1 MSLIDRGDYSIYGVK
16 KVKSVSSFIKMH
28 ALKSAKSRSVI
39 MKADSTTLLNFI
51 KDNQKNQFVIPIY
64 QRLYS
69 WEKEQ
74 CKELWDDIIKIGG
87 DDKMDGHFIGSIL
100 YMLDSITHSNNTLL
114 IIDGQQRLTTITLL
128 LTALRDHLNDEDEFL
143 KKFSYQKIENDYLI
157 NSDKD
162 GDKKFRL
169 ILSES
174 DKDTLLYL
182 IDKDRRK
189 PSELSSK
196 IVENF
201 KLFEEWVSKN
211 TNKLE
216 TIFKGLDK
224 LMIVEIALE
233 KGKDDPQL
241 IFESMNSKGIELTQT
256 DLIRNYIVMETEIE
270 KQEGFYNKYWGAM
283 EEEFKQN
290 KKWFDRFV
298 RHYLTIKTREIPNV
312 NKVYAALKDYWQKE
326 GIGIEDLL
334 KDLQK
339 YCGYFCQIVFKK
351 EADKDLNKALGFLVD
366 LEMDVIYP
374 LLLELYSDYK
384 GGVLSKADFIPIIA
398 LIESYICRRAVCGLG
413 TNSLNKVFPSF
424 TRYIQKDEY
433 FKSLKAHFGYLT
445 EQQRFPNNDEFKDRF
460 ITINFYKFQKNGYF
474 FERLE
479 NFDTKEPVNTK
490 GLTVEHIM
498 PQTLTEDTEDT
509 EEWKRDLGE
518 NFQEIHDKYLHT
530 IGNLTLT
537 GYNPEYSNKSFQ
549 EKQGMEKG
557 FKDSPLRL
565 NQDLKDL
572 ESFGEEEIKKR
583 ANDLVDLALKIW
595 TYPKLDAE
603 TLEKYKPKKDKK
615 EKKVYDLSSYKFGSH
630 SRELF
635 DILSKKIKAL
645 DERITENFNQ
655 DYISYKF
662 GKNFVDIVVQ
672 SKDLKLYLNMKFNE
686 LQDEKNLAR
695 DMTNKGHLGNGN
707 IEVKLETKENIPYCL
722 GLIKQAL
729 EKQMGGRNRQ

>member
-1 MSLIDRGDYSIYGVK
+1 MEAG
-16 KVKSVSSFIKMH
+16 
-28 ALKSAKSRSVI
+28 A
-39 MKADSTTLLNFI
+39 TTLLNFI
-51 KDNQKNQFVIPIY
+51 KDNQKNQLVIPIY

-74 CKELWDDIIKIGG
+74 CKQLWDDIIKIGG
-87 DDKMDGHFIGSIL
+87 NDKMDGHFIGSIL
-100 YMLDSITHSNNTLL
+100 YVLDRITHSNNALL

-128 LTALRDHLNDEDEFL
+128 LIALRNHLSDEVKRKE
-143 KKFSYQKIENDYLI
+143 IENHYLI

-174 DKDTLLYL
+174 DKDTLLSL

-189 PSELSSK
+189 PSEPSSK

-201 KLFEEWVSKN
+201 KLFEEWISKN

-224 LMIVEIALE
+224 LMIVEIALD
-233 KGKDDPQL
+233 KGKDDSQL
-241 IFESMNSKGIELTQT
+241 IFESMNSKGMELTQT
-256 DLIRNYIVMETEIE
+256 DLIRNYIIMETEIE
-270 KQEGFYNKYWGAM
+270 KQEGFYNKYWRAM
-283 EEEFKQN
+283 EEGFKQN
-290 KKWFDRFV
+290 KKLFDRFV
-298 RHYLTIKTREIPNV
+298 RHYLTIKTREIPNI
-312 NKVYAALKDYWQKE
+312 NKVYAAFKDYRQKE
-326 GIGIEDLL
+326 RIGIEDLL
-334 KDLQK
+334 EDLQK
-339 YCGYFCQIVFKK
+339 YCEYFCRIVFKK
-351 EADKDLNKALGFLVD
+351 EANKDLNKALGFLVD

-374 LLLELYSDYK
+374 LLLELYSDYSD
-384 GGVLSKADFIPIIA
+384 GVLSRDDFIPIID

-445 EQQRFPNNDEFKDRF
+445 EKQRFPNNDEFKKLF
-460 ITINFYKFQKNGYF
+460 ITIDFYNFQKKKYF
-474 FERLE
+474 FERL
-479 NFDTKEPVNTK
+479 NFNRKEPVNTQEC
-490 GLTVEHIM
+490 TIEHIM
-498 PQTLTEDTEDT
+498 PQKLT

-537 GYNPEYSNKSFQ
+537 GYNSEYGNKSFQ
-549 EKQGMEKG
+549 EKQCMEGG
-557 FKDSPLRL
+557 FKHSSLRL
-565 NQDLKDL
+565 NKGLGDL

-583 ANDLVDLALKIW
+583 ANYLADLALKTW

-615 EKKVYDLSSYKFGSH
+615 EKKVYDLSSYKFDSH

-635 DILSKKIKAL
+635 DILSKEIKAL
-645 DERITENFNQ
+645 DEKIAEKFNQ
-655 DYISYKF
+655 DYISYIF
-662 GKNFVDIVVQ
+662 DKNFVDVVVQ
-672 SKDLKLYLNMKFNE
+672 TKDLKLYLNMKFNE

-695 DMTNKGHLGNGN
+695 DMTNIGHLGNGD

>member
-1 MSLIDRGDYSIYGVK
+1 
-16 KVKSVSSFIKMH
+16 
-28 ALKSAKSRSVI
+28 
-39 MKADSTTLLNFI
+39 MKADAMKLLDFI
-51 KDNQKNQFVIPIY
+51 GKSQEKQFVIPIY
-64 QRLYS
+64 QRVYS

-74 CKELWDDIIKIGG
+74 YKQLWDDIIKTGG
-87 DDKMDGHFIGSIL
+87 NDQIEGHFIGPIVFVHDGIYTTS
-100 YMLDSITHSNNTLL
+100 HNELL

-128 LTALRDHLNDEDEFL
+128 LTALRNHLSDEDEFL
-143 KKFSYQKIENDYLI
+143 GKFSRQKIQNRYLI

-189 PSELSSK
+189 PSEPSSK
-196 IVENF
+196 IMENF
-201 KLFEEWVSKN
+201 KLFEEWIRKN
-211 TNKLE
+211 TDKLE
-216 TIFKGLDK
+216 TIFKGLEK

-256 DLIRNYIVMETEIE
+256 DLTRNYVVMETEIE
-270 KQEGFYNKYWGAM
+270 KQEGSYNKYWRAM

-290 KKWFDRFV
+290 KKLFDRFV
-298 RHYLTIKTREIPNV
+298 RHYLTIKTGDIPNI
-312 NKVYAALKDYWQKE
+312 NKVYVALKRYQQE
-326 GIGIEDLL
+326 RGIETEALL
-334 KDLQK
+334 QDLQK
-339 YCGYFCQIVFKK
+339 YCGYFCRIVFKK
-351 EADKDLNKALGFLVD
+351 EDDKDLNKALGFLVD
-366 LEMDVIYP
+366 LKMDVIYP
-374 LLLELYSDYK
+374 LLLELYSDYRD
-384 GGVLSKADFIPIIA
+384 GVLSKQDFIPIIY
-398 LIESYICRRAVCGLG
+398 LTESYICRRAVCGLG

-424 TRYIQKDEY
+424 TKHIQKDEY
-433 FKSLKAHFGYLT
+433 FKSLKAHFGSLT
-445 EQQRFPNNDEFKDRF
+445 EKQRFPNNDEFKDCF
-460 ITINFYKFQKNGYF
+460 ITIGFYRFKKNRYF

-479 NFDTKEPVNTK
+479 NFDTKEPVNTQK
-490 GLTVEHIM
+490 CTIEHIM
-498 PQTLTEDTEDT
+498 PQTLNL
-509 EEWKRDLGE
+509 EWKRDLGE
-518 NFQEIHDKYLHT
+518 NFQAIHDKYLHT

-537 GYNPEYSNKSFQ
+537 GYNKEYSNNSFQ
-549 EKQGMEKG
+549 EKRDMEKG
-557 FKDSPLRL
+557 FKQSPLKL
-565 NQDLKDL
+565 NQSLKDL
-572 ESFGEEEIKKR
+572 ESFGEEEIEKR
-583 ANDLVDLALKIW
+583 ANDLADWALKIW
-595 TYPKLDAE
+595 TYPNLDAE

-635 DILSKKIKAL
+635 DILSKEIKAF

-662 GKNFVDIVVQ
+662 DKNFVDIVVQ

-695 DMTNKGHLGNGN
+695 DMTNKGHLGNGD
-707 IEVKLETKENIPYCL
+707 IEVKLETKESIPYCL

>member
-1 MSLIDRGDYSIYGVK
+1 
-16 KVKSVSSFIKMH
+16 
-28 ALKSAKSRSVI
+28 
-39 MKADSTTLLNFI
+39 MKADATTLLNFI
-51 KDNQKNQFVIPIY
+51 EDNQKNQLVIPIY
-64 QRLYS
+64 QRVYS

-74 CKELWDDIIKIGG
+74 CKQLWDDIIKIGG
-87 DDKMDGHFIGSIL
+87 NDKMDGHFIGSIL
-100 YMLDSITHSNNTLL
+100 YVLDSITHSNNALL

-128 LTALRDHLNDEDEFL
+128 LTALRDHWSDKRKDIEDH
-143 KKFSYQKIENDYLI
+143 YLI
-157 NSDKD
+157 NRDKD

-174 DKDTLLYL
+174 DKDTLLSL
-182 IDKDRRK
+182 IDKDKRK
-189 PSELSSK
+189 PSEPSSK
-196 IVENF
+196 IMENF
-201 KLFEEWVSKN
+201 KLFEEWVSN
-211 TNKLE
+211 TDKLE
-216 TIFKGLDK
+216 TIFKGLEK

-241 IFESMNSKGIELTQT
+241 IFESMNSKGMELTQT

-270 KQEGFYNKYWGAM
+270 KQEGFYNKYWKAM
-283 EEEFKQN
+283 EEKFEQN
-290 KKWFDRFV
+290 KKLFDRFV
-298 RHYLTIKTREIPNV
+298 RHYLTIKTREIPNT
-312 NKVYAALKDYWQKE
+312 NKVYAAFKDYRQKE

-339 YCGYFCQIVFKK
+339 YCGYFCWIVSKK
-351 EADKDLNKALGFLVD
+351 EADKEANEDLKKALGFLVD
-366 LEMDVIYP
+366 LEMDVVYP
-374 LLLELYSDYK
+374 LLLELYSDYSD
-384 GGVLSKADFIPIIA
+384 GVLSEDDFISIIA

-424 TRYIQKDEY
+424 TKHIQKDEY
-433 FKSLKAHFGYLT
+433 FKSLKAHFGSLT
-445 EQQRFPNNDEFKDRF
+445 EKQRFPNNDEFKDCF
-460 ITINFYKFQKNGYF
+460 ITIDFYHFQKNKYF

-479 NFDTKEPVNTK
+479 NFDTTEPVNTQK
-490 GLTVEHIM
+490 CTIEHIM
-498 PQTLTEDTEDT
+498 PQTLTA
-509 EEWKRDLGE
+509 EEWKKDLGE
-518 NFQEIHDKYLHT
+518 NFQEIHNKYLHT

-537 GYNPEYSNKSFQ
+537 GYNPKYSNKSFQ
-549 EKQGMEKG
+549 EKRGMEKG

-565 NQDLKDL
+565 NQGLRDLK
-572 ESFGEEEIKKR
+572 SFGEEEIKKR
-583 ANDLVDLALKIW
+583 ANDLADLALKIW

-615 EKKVYDLSSYKFGSH
+615 EKKAYDLSSYKFSPH

-635 DILSKKIKAL
+635 DILSKEIKAL
-645 DERITENFNQ
+645 DEKIVENFNQ

-662 GKNFVDIVVQ
+662 SKNFVDIVVQ
-672 SKDLKLYLNMKFNE
+672 NKDLKLYLNMKFNE

-695 DMTNKGHLGNGN
+695 DMTNKGHLGNGD

>member
-1 MSLIDRGDYSIYGVK
+1 MEAKATPLLE
-16 KVKSVSSFIKMH
+16 FIK
-28 ALKSAKSRSVI
+28 
-39 MKADSTTLLNFI
+39 N
-51 KDNQKNQFVIPIY
+51 NQKNQLVIPIY
-64 QRLYS
+64 QRVYS

-100 YMLDSITHSNNTLL
+100 YVLDGIMHSNNALL

-128 LTALRDHLNDEDEFL
+128 LTALRNHLSDEVKRKE
-143 KKFSYQKIENDYLI
+143 IENHYLI

-189 PSELSSK
+189 PSEPSSK
-196 IVENF
+196 IMENF

-211 TNKLE
+211 TDKLE
-216 TIFKGLDK
+216 TIFKGLEK
-224 LMIVEIALE
+224 LMIVWISLGE
-233 KGKDDPQL
+233 KDDPQL

-270 KQEGFYNKYWGAM
+270 KQEGFYNKYWRAM
-283 EEEFKQN
+283 EEDFKQN

-298 RHYLTIKTREIPNV
+298 RHYLTIKTREIPNI
-312 NKVYAALKDYWQKE
+312 NKVYVALKDYRQKE
-326 GIGIEDLL
+326 RIGIEDLL

-339 YCGYFCQIVFKK
+339 YCGYFCQIAFKK
-351 EADKDLNKALGFLVD
+351 ETDKVLNKALGFLVD

-374 LLLELYSDYK
+374 LLLELYSDYND
-384 GGVLSKADFIPIIA
+384 GVLSKDDFRRSIA

-424 TRYIQKDEY
+424 TKHIQKDEY
-433 FKSLKAHFGYLT
+433 FKSLKAHSGYLT
-445 EQQRFPNNDEFKDRF
+445 EKQRFPNNDEFKDCF
-460 ITINFYKFQKNGYF
+460 ITIDFYCFKKNRYF

-479 NFDTKEPVNTK
+479 NFDRKERVYTHEY
-490 GLTVEHIM
+490 TTEHIM
-498 PQTLTEDTEDT
+498 PQELT
-509 EEWKRDLGE
+509 EEWERDLGE

-537 GYNPEYSNKSFQ
+537 GYNSEYGNKSFK
-549 EKQGMEKG
+549 EKQGMKKG

-565 NQDLKDL
+565 NQGLRDLK
-572 ESFGEEEIKKR
+572 SFGEEQIKKR
-583 ANDLVDLALKIW
+583 ANDLADLALKIW

-603 TLEKYKPKKDKK
+603 TLEKF
-615 EKKVYDLSSYKFGSH
+615 YDLSSYKFGSH

-635 DILSKKIKAL
+635 DILRKEIKAL
-645 DERITENFNQ
+645 DEKIAEKFNQ
-655 DYISYKF
+655 DYIFYKF
-662 GKNFVDIVVQ
+662 SKNFVDIVVQ
-672 SKDLKLYLNMKFNE
+672 TKDLKLYLNMKFNE

-695 DMTNKGHLGNGN
+695 DMTNKGHLGNGD

-729 EKQMGGRNRQ
+729 EKQMGGRNKQ

>member
-1 MSLIDRGDYSIYGVK
+1 MNATPTPL
-16 KVKSVSSFIKMH
+16 
-28 ALKSAKSRSVI
+28 LK
-39 MKADSTTLLNFI
+39 FI
-51 KDNQKNQFVIPIY
+51 KDNQKNQLVIPIY
-64 QRLYS
+64 QRVYS

-74 CKELWDDIIKIGG
+74 CKQLWDDIIKIGG
-87 DDKMDGHFIGSIL
+87 DDKMDGHFIGFIL
-100 YMLDSITHSNNTLL
+100 YLLVGITHSDNILL

-128 LTALRDHLNDEDEFL
+128 LTALRDHWSDKRKE
-143 KKFSYQKIENDYLI
+143 IENGYLI
-157 NSDKD
+157 NSNKD
-162 GDKKFRL
+162 GDEKFRL
-169 ILSES
+169 ILSDS
-174 DKDTLLYL
+174 DKDALLYL

-189 PSELSSK
+189 PSKPSSK

-201 KLFEEWVSKN
+201 KLFEEWISEN

-216 TIFKGLDK
+216 TIFKGLEK

-233 KGKDDPQL
+233 KAKDDPQL
-241 IFESMNSKGIELTQT
+241 IFESMNSKGMELAQT
-256 DLIRNYIVMETEIE
+256 DLIRNYIVMETEVE
-270 KQEGFYNKYWGAM
+270 KQEGFYKKYWRAM
-283 EEEFKQN
+283 EEEFEQSERSKRENLFN
-290 KKWFDRFV
+290 KFV
-298 RHYLTIKTREIPNV
+298 RHYLTIKTREIPNIK
-312 NKVYAALKDYWQKE
+312 KVYAAFKDYRQKE
-326 GIGIEDLL
+326 KIAIEDLL

-374 LLLELYSDYK
+374 LLLELYSDYSD
-384 GGVLSKADFIPIIA
+384 GVLSKADFIPIIA

-424 TRYIQKDEY
+424 TKHIQKDEY
-433 FKSLKAHFGYLT
+433 FESLKAHFGYLT
-445 EQQRFPNNDEFKDRF
+445 KQQRFPKNDEFKDCF
-460 ITINFYKFQKNGYF
+460 ITIDFYSFQKKKYF

-490 GLTVEHIM
+490 ECSIEHIM
-498 PQTLTEDTEDT
+498 PQTLTE
-509 EEWKRDLGE
+509 EWEKDLGE
-518 NFQEIHDKYLHT
+518 NFQKIHDKYLNK

-537 GYNPEYSNKSFQ
+537 GYNPTYSNKSFQ

-565 NQDLKDL
+565 NQSLRDL

-583 ANDLVDLALKIW
+583 ANDLADLALKIW
-595 TYPKLDAE
+595 TYPNLDAE

-615 EKKVYDLSSYKFGSH
+615 EKEIYDLSSYNFGSH

-635 DILSKKIKAL
+635 DILSKEIKAL
-645 DERITENFNQ
+645 DEKIVIVEDFNKE
-655 DYISYKF
+655 YISYKF
-662 GKNFVDIVVQ
+662 SKNFVDIIPLN
-672 SKDLKLYLNMKFNE
+672 KGLKLQLNMKFNE

-695 DMTNKGHLGNGN
+695 DMTNKGHLGNGD

>member
-1 MSLIDRGDYSIYGVK
+1 ME
-16 KVKSVSSFIKMH
+16 
-28 ALKSAKSRSVI
+28 
-39 MKADSTTLLNFI
+39 ADKNTLLKFI
-51 KDNQKNQFVIPIY
+51 KDNQKNQLVIPIY

-74 CKELWDDIIKIGG
+74 CKQLWDDIIKIGG
-87 DDKMDGHFIGSIL
+87 NDKIDGHFIGCIL
-100 YMLDSITHSNNTLL
+100 YVLDSITHSNNALL

-128 LTALRDHLNDEDEFL
+128 LTALRNHLSDEVKRKE
-143 KKFSYQKIENDYLI
+143 IENHYLI

-162 GDKKFRL
+162 SDKKFRL

-174 DKDTLLYL
+174 DKDTLLSL

-189 PSELSSK
+189 PSEPSSK

-201 KLFEEWVSKN
+201 KLFEEWVSN
-211 TNKLE
+211 TDKLE

-241 IFESMNSKGIELTQT
+241 IFESMNSKGIELAQT

-270 KQEGFYNKYWGAM
+270 KQEGFYNKYWRAM

-290 KKWFDRFV
+290 EKWFVRFV
-298 RHYLTIKTREIPNV
+298 RHYLTIKTREIPNI
-312 NKVYAALKDYWQKE
+312 NKVYVALKDYRQKE
-326 GIGIEDLL
+326 RIGIEDLL

-339 YCGYFCQIVFKK
+339 YCGYFCQIAFKK
-351 EADKDLNKALGFLVD
+351 EANKDLNKALGFLVD

-374 LLLELYSDYK
+374 LLLELYSDYSD
-384 GGVLSKADFIPIIA
+384 GVLSKDDFRRSIA

-424 TRYIQKDEY
+424 ARHIQKDEY
-433 FKSLKAHFGYLT
+433 FKSLKAHFLLLKNN
-445 EQQRFPNNDEFKDRF
+445 QRFPENDEFKEEFMRK
-460 ITINFYKFQKNGYF
+460 NFYNFKLNIYF
-474 FERLE
+474 FNRME
-479 NFDTKEPVNTK
+479 NFDRKERVYTHEY
-490 GLTVEHIM
+490 TIEHIM
-498 PQTLTEDTEDT
+498 PQTLTE
-509 EEWKRDLGE
+509 EEWKKDLGE
-518 NFQEIHDKYLHT
+518 NFQEIHNKYLHT
-530 IGNLTLT
+530 IGNLTWT
-537 GYNPEYSNKSFQ
+537 GYNSEYRNKSFQ
-549 EKQGMEKG
+549 KKRDMEKG

-565 NQDLKDL
+565 NQGLRDLK
-572 ESFGEEEIKKR
+572 SFGEEEIKKR
-583 ANDLVDLALKIW
+583 ANDLADLALKIW
-595 TYPKLDAE
+595 IYPKLDAE
-603 TLEKYKPKKDKK
+603 TLEKYKLKKDKK

-635 DILSKKIKAL
+635 DILSKEIKAL
-645 DERITENFNQ
+645 DEKIVENFNQ

-662 GKNFVDIVVQ
+662 SKNFVDIVVQ
-672 SKDLKLYLNMKFNE
+672 TKDLKLYLNMEFNE

-695 DMTNKGHLGNGN
+695 DMTNKGHLGNGD
-707 IEVKLETKENIPYCL
+707 IEVKLETKENIPHCL

>member
-1 MSLIDRGDYSIYGVK
+1 
-16 KVKSVSSFIKMH
+16 
-28 ALKSAKSRSVI
+28 
-39 MKADSTTLLNFI
+39 MKAEPMEAKTIKLLEFI
-51 KDNQKNQFVIPIY
+51 KDNQKNQLVIPIY
-64 QRLYS
+64 QRVYS

-74 CKELWDDIIKIGG
+74 CKELWDDIIKVGG

-100 YMLDSITHSNNTLL
+100 YVLDGITHSNNALL

-143 KKFSYQKIENDYLI
+143 KKFSCQNIQKHYLI

-174 DKDTLLYL
+174 DKDTLLSL
-182 IDKDRRK
+182 IDKDKRK

-201 KLFEEWVSKN
+201 KLFEEWVSN
-211 TNKLE
+211 TDKLE
-216 TIFKGLDK
+216 TIFKGLEK

-270 KQEGFYNKYWGAM
+270 KQEGFYNKYWRAM

-298 RHYLTIKTREIPNV
+298 RHYLTIKTREIPNIK
-312 NKVYAALKDYWQKE
+312 KVYVALKDYRQKE
-326 GIGIEDLL
+326 GIGIENLL

-339 YCGYFCQIVFKK
+339 YCGYFCQIAFKK
-351 EADKDLNKALGFLVD
+351 EADKDLNKALGFLVG
-366 LEMDVIYP
+366 LEMDVVYP
-374 LLLELYSDYK
+374 LLLELYSDYSD
-384 GGVLSKADFIPIIA
+384 GVLSKDDFIPIVA

-424 TRYIQKDEY
+424 TKHIQKDEY
-433 FKSLKAHFGYLT
+433 FESLKAYFGSLT
-445 EQQRFPNNDEFKDRF
+445 EKQRFPNNDEFKDCF
-460 ITINFYKFQKNGYF
+460 IMIDFYHFKKREYF
-474 FERLE
+474 LERLE
-479 NFDTKEPVNTK
+479 NFERKERVYTHEY
-490 GLTVEHIM
+490 TTEHIM
-498 PQTLTEDTEDT
+498 PQTLTK
-509 EEWKRDLGE
+509 EWKRDLGG
-518 NFQEIHDKYLHT
+518 NFQAIHDKYLHT

-537 GYNPEYSNKSFQ
+537 GYNQEYSNNSFQ
-549 EKQGMEKG
+549 EKRDMEKG
-557 FKDSPLRL
+557 FKQSPLKL
-565 NQDLKDL
+565 NQSLKDL
-572 ESFGEEEIKKR
+572 ESFGEKEIEKR
-583 ANDLVDLALKIW
+583 ANDLADWALKIW

-615 EKKVYDLSSYKFGSH
+615 EKKVYDLSFYKFGSH

-635 DILSKKIKAL
+635 DILSKEIKAL

-662 GKNFVDIVVQ
+662 SKNFVDIVAQ
-672 SKDLKLYLNMKFNE
+672 TKDLKLYLNIPFNE

-695 DMTNKGHLGNGN
+695 DMTNKGHLGNGD
-707 IEVKLETKENIPYCL
+707 IEIKLETKENIPYCL

>member
-1 MSLIDRGDYSIYGVK
+1 
-16 KVKSVSSFIKMH
+16 
-28 ALKSAKSRSVI
+28 
-39 MKADSTTLLNFI
+39 MKAGATPLLNFI
-51 KDNQKNQFVIPIY
+51 KNNQKNQLVIPIY

-69 WEKEQ
+69 WKKEQ
-74 CKELWDDIIKIGG
+74 CKQLWDDIIKIGG
-87 DDKMDGHFIGSIL
+87 NDKMDWHFIGFIL
-100 YMLDSITHSNNTLL
+100 YVLDNNTLL

-128 LTALRDHLNDEDEFL
+128 LTALRDHWSDKRKEIEDH
-143 KKFSYQKIENDYLI
+143 YLI
-157 NSDKD
+157 NSDKN

-174 DKDTLLYL
+174 DKDTLLSL

-189 PSELSSK
+189 PSELSLK

-201 KLFEEWVSKN
+201 KLFEEWVSN
-211 TNKLE
+211 TNQLE
-216 TIFKGLDK
+216 TIFKGLKK

-233 KGKDDPQL
+233 KGENDPQL
-241 IFESMNSKGIELTQT
+241 IFESMNSKGIELAQT

-270 KQEGFYNKYWGAM
+270 KQEGFYNKYWRAM

-290 KKWFDRFV
+290 EKWFDRFI
-298 RHYLTIKTREIPNV
+298 RHYLTIKTREIPNI
-312 NKVYAALKDYWQKE
+312 NKVYTAFKDYWQKE

-339 YCGYFCQIVFKK
+339 YCGYFCRIVFKK
-351 EADKDLNKALGFLVD
+351 EANKDLNKALGFLVD

-374 LLLELYSDYK
+374 LLLELYSDYSD
-384 GGVLSKADFIPIIA
+384 GVLSKADFIPIIA

-424 TRYIQKDEY
+424 AKHIQKDEY
-433 FKSLKAHFGYLT
+433 FKSLKAHFGSLT
-445 EQQRFPNNDEFKDRF
+445 EKQRFPNNDEFKDCF
-460 ITINFYKFQKNGYF
+460 ITIDFYKFQKRECF

-479 NFDTKEPVNTK
+479 NFDRKERVYTHEY
-490 GLTVEHIM
+490 TIEHIM
-498 PQTLTEDTEDT
+498 PQKLT
-509 EEWKRDLGE
+509 EEWERDLGE
-518 NFQEIHDKYLHT
+518 NFQEIHNKYLHT

-537 GYNPEYSNKSFQ
+537 GYNLEYSNKSFQ
-549 EKQGMEKG
+549 EKRDMEKG

-565 NQDLKDL
+565 NQGLRDL
-572 ESFGEEEIKKR
+572 ESFGEEKIKKR
-583 ANDLVDLALKIW
+583 ANDLADLALKIW

-615 EKKVYDLSSYKFGSH
+615 EKKVYDLNSYKFGSH

-635 DILSKKIKAL
+635 DILSKEIKAL

-662 GKNFVDIVVQ
+662 SKNFVDIVVQ
-672 SKDLKLYLNMKFNE
+672 TKDLKLYLNMKFNE

-695 DMTNKGHLGNGN
+695 DMTNKGHLGNGD

>member
-1 MSLIDRGDYSIYGVK
+1 
-16 KVKSVSSFIKMH
+16 
-28 ALKSAKSRSVI
+28 
-39 MKADSTTLLNFI
+39 MKADATTLLNFI
-51 KDNQKNQFVIPIY
+51 KDNQKNQLVIPIY
-64 QRLYS
+64 QRVYS

-74 CKELWDDIIKIGG
+74 CKQLWDDIIKIGG

-100 YMLDSITHSNNTLL
+100 YVLDGITHSDNALL
-114 IIDGQQRLTTITLL
+114 IIDDQQRLTTITLL

-143 KKFSYQKIENDYLI
+143 EKFSRQNIQKHYLI

-174 DKDTLLYL
+174 DRDTLLSL

-189 PSELSSK
+189 PSEPSLK

-201 KLFEEWVSKN
+201 KLFEEWISKN

-241 IFESMNSKGIELTQT
+241 IFECMNSKGIELAQT

-270 KQEGFYNKYWGAM
+270 KQEGFYNKYWRAM

-298 RHYLTIKTREIPNV
+298 RHYLTIKTREIPNI
-312 NKVYAALKDYWQKE
+312 NKVYVALKDYRQKE
-326 GIGIEDLL
+326 GIEIEDLL

-351 EADKDLNKALGFLVD
+351 EANKDLNKALGFLVD

-374 LLLELYSDYK
+374 LLLELYSDYSD
-384 GGVLSKADFIPIIA
+384 GVLSKADFIPIIA
-398 LIESYICRRAVCGLG
+398 LIESYICRRAVCGLS
-413 TNSLNKVFPSF
+413 TNSLNKFFASF
-424 TRYIQKDEY
+424 ARHIQKDEY
-433 FKSLKAHFGYLT
+433 FKSLKAHFGSLT
-445 EQQRFPNNDEFKDRF
+445 EKQRFPNNDEFKDWF
-460 ITINFYKFQKNGYF
+460 ITIDFYKFKKREYF

-479 NFDTKEPVNTK
+479 NFDREERVYTHEYTI
-490 GLTVEHIM
+490 EHIM
-498 PQTLTEDTEDT
+498 PQTLTE
-509 EEWKRDLGE
+509 EWEKDLGE
-518 NFQEIHDKYLHT
+518 NFKEIHDKYLHT
-530 IGNLTLT
+530 IGNLTKT
-537 GYNPEYSNKSFQ
+537 GYNDKYSNKSFQ
-549 EKQGMEKG
+549 EKRGMEGG

-565 NQDLKDL
+565 NQGLRDL
-572 ESFGEEEIKKR
+572 ESFFGEEEIKKR
-583 ANDLVDLALKIW
+583 ANDLADLALKIW

-615 EKKVYDLSSYKFGSH
+615 EKKVYDLNSYKFGSH

-635 DILSKKIKAL
+635 DILSKEIKAL
-645 DERITENFNQ
+645 DEKIVENFNQ

-672 SKDLKLYLNMKFNE
+672 NKDLKLYLNMKFNE

-695 DMTNKGHLGNGN
+695 DMTNKSHLGNGN